1 MKKTLVFIMSSNY
14 SGSHYLSQLLGSN
27 SKAIHV
33 GEVKNVI
40 KQNHECYICGDTDNC
55 SLFGGLGGLPKE
67 EIYPTLFDRA
77 PEGTR
82 ILVDNSK
89 KVGWVQ
95 QFLFLKKIYNI
106 KIIYLLRDPRA
117 LSRRWAIRDIN
128 ALQHFRVRYKSAK
141 RFPSQ
146 SLPILFGDPVNAYI
160 YRWLEQN
167 QRISNFIESAG
178 VETIVTTYQEL
189 ASDTSKALAKLTN
202 FIGAKFEKEQ
212 IEYWNFDHHGTQ
224 KDQYEWVKK
233 QGISAHIDLR
243 WKEFLT
249 EKQHR
254 LIKNSAPLHEFFHR
268 MHVEMHDD
276 GLYLTT

>member
-1 MKKTLVFIMSSNY
+1 MKKTIAFIMSSNY

-27 SKAIHV
+27 SEAIHV

-40 KQNHECYICGDTDNC
+40 KQNHECYICGDTNNC
-55 SLFGGLGGLPKE
+55 SLFGELGNLPKE

-89 KVGWVQ
+89 KVGWVK
-95 QFLFLKKIYNI
+95 QFLFLKEQYDI

-117 LSRRWAIRDIN
+117 LARRWAIREIS
-128 ALQHFRVRYKSAK
+128 AFQHFRVRYKSAK

-146 SLPILFGDPVNAYI
+146 CVPVLFGDPVNAYI

-167 QRISNFIESAG
+167 QRICNFVENCGIEK
-178 VETIVTTYQEL
+178 TITTYQEL
-189 ASDTSKALAKLTN
+189 AKDTPKTLAKLSN
-202 FIGAKFEKEQ
+202 FIGAEFEEEQ
-212 IEYWNFDHHGTQ
+212 IEYWKFDHHGTQ
-224 KDQYEWVKK
+224 KDQYEWVKER
-233 QGISAHIDLR
+233 GVSAHVDLR

-249 EKQHR
+249 EKQNTI
-254 LIKNSAPLHEFFHR
+254 IKTSPALHQFFQHL
-268 MHVEMHDD
+268 HLEMHDT
-276 GLYLTT
+276 GLHKIN